1 MRETPENIFRATR
14 VQAISKYIERIGDH
28 ATNVA
33 ERVIF
38 ILTAEDIRHA
48 SRMRRSDFS

>member
-1 MRETPENIFRATR
+1 MRTSHLASP
-14 VQAISKYIERIGDH
+14 
-28 ATNVA
+28 TNVA

-48 SRMRRSDFS
+48 SRMRGSDFS

>member
-1 MRETPENIFRATR
+1 MRHFTCITETP
-14 VQAISKYIERIGDH
+14 ISKYIEKIADH
-28 ATNVA
+28 ATNMA

-48 SRMRRSDFS
+48 SRMRGSDFSRG